1 MCNKQDMIGEFL
13 NHGRP
18 SGPIITDAGPKI
30 DFNKKLDP
38 TGHRHRATLL
48 YTQLLENEVGGSHEP
63 RSLSLA

>member
-13 NHGRP
+13 DQGRP
-18 SGPIITDAGPKI
+18 SGPIVTDPGPKI

-38 TGHRHRATLL
+38 TGHRATVL
-48 YTQLLENEVGGSHEP
+48 YTQLLETEVEGLREP